1 MKRESC
7 FGCWLSSSLRPRL
20 GANERTPLSPPF
32 EGLVVVLA
40 LIWVAWLVSR
50 AAGRVA
56 TFIVLRGE
64 RKHAPGIEDTGV
76 IASLKQRRR
85 RSRSRG
91 RVRFFAFT
99 LAALLSLSVL
109 LGARPRGDGRGR
121 LLRGHPARLRG
132 AALPSDVIAGLL
144 MFHERWFQI
153 GDTVELE
160 PLSIAGVVE
169 DATLRTVTMRNVAG
183 EVIRVSNSEV
193 KAIRVLP
200 RGYRQVEA
208 ELFVTD
214 ADAGCE
220 LVRQVGGLV
229 PTGPDTLH
237 PPADRRR
244 DRPARGRPA
253 PDP

>member
-91 RVRFFAFT
+91 RACASSPSPWPRSSRLACCWAPDLVATVAGASFVVILLAFAAQRF
-99 LAALLSLSVL
+99 
-109 LGARPRGDGRGR
+109 
-121 LLRGHPARLRG
+121 
-132 AALPSDVIAGLL
+132 
-144 MFHERWFQI
+144 
-153 GDTVELE
+153 
-160 PLSIAGVVE
+160 
-169 DATLRTVTMRNVAG
+169 LRT
-183 EVIRVSNSEV
+183 
-193 KAIRVLP
+193 
-200 RGYRQVEA
+200 
-208 ELFVTD
+208 
-214 ADAGCE
+214 
-220 LVRQVGGLV
+220 
-229 PTGPDTLH
+229 
-237 PPADRRR
+237 
-244 DRPARGRPA
+244 
-253 PDP
+253 